1 MKVIKRNGITES
13 FNINKIVEAV
23 AKAVIEVDGSADYDF
38 AKSVGEKVKE
48 KCLSQKMVSVEDI
61 QNYVEE
67 ILMESN
73 RKDIARA
80 YVRYRY
86 ERELARQ
93 RKTDKAILNMI
104 QGMDEYWSKEN
115 SNKNAELVTVQRD
128 YLAGI
133 TSTDIAKNYIF
144 PKDIIKAHEEGIVH
158 QHDMDYLAQN
168 TLHNCFLRDTRFITK
183 EGMRS
188 FNDFNDGDIIEV
200 LSIDGQYH
208 KAKVKQYGTQPL
220 YKYTFYSGKKE
231 YTHEIIATENHRW
244 ILKDGTETTAL
255 SVGDKLCKAPV
266 IYPQN
271 LDWDTLTH
279 TEQLMW
285 CKGFGLGDGTKEYG
299 TNSTRIRLC
308 EEKDLQYLN
317 RFTIDGCSI
326 RNTKFNNEDRE
337 VVIYNYRKTIPEFAS
352 IKELQCFIN
361 GLYCADGR
369 KKQMANGKYNF
380 SLQSSSLEVIN
391 FLREK
396 AGTAG
401 LYITRENER
410 TGEITNFTSSKG
422 RPYTVLFSFNNDFYF
437 NYTVLNKE
445 FYGEDNVWCLE
456 VEDTHNFILEY
467 GIPTGNCEL
476 INLEDMLQNG
486 TVVNNVKINKPH
498 KLITAMTITTQI
510 MASVAANSYGG
521 ESISLAHLAP
531 FVRNSYN
538 LYLEKYKKYNLDE
551 ETVKKLAK
559 EDLNKEIIDAV
570 QTFNYQ
576 LSTLFTLNGQSP
588 FASVFIYLN
597 ENPDYKEEIIMLAK
611 EIFKQRMEG
620 MPNRDGIKITQA
632 FPKILYVLQEDNYKP
647 GTKYWDLTKLAVE
660 CSSKRLTPDYISEK
674 VMKELKINGNG
685 EGDCYACIKCP
696 VPYISNGISKSA

>member
-1 MKVIKRNGITES
+1 MEVIKRNGITEL
-13 FNINKIVEAV
+13 FNINKIIEAV
-23 AKAVIEVDGSADYDF
+23 VKAVIEVDGSADYDF

-48 KCLSQKMVSVEDI
+48 KCLSQKAVSVEDI

-168 TLHNCFLRDTRFITK
+168 TLH
-183 EGMRS
+183 
-188 FNDFNDGDIIEV
+188 
-200 LSIDGQYH
+200 
-208 KAKVKQYGTQPL
+208 
-220 YKYTFYSGKKE
+220 
-231 YTHEIIATENHRW
+231 
-244 ILKDGTETTAL
+244 
-255 SVGDKLCKAPV
+255 
-266 IYPQN
+266 
-271 LDWDTLTH
+271 
-279 TEQLMW
+279 
-285 CKGFGLGDGTKEYG
+285 
-299 TNSTRIRLC
+299 
-308 EEKDLQYLN
+308 
-317 RFTIDGCSI
+317 
-326 RNTKFNNEDRE
+326 
-337 VVIYNYRKTIPEFAS
+337 
-352 IKELQCFIN
+352 
-361 GLYCADGR
+361 
-369 KKQMANGKYNF
+369 
-380 SLQSSSLEVIN
+380 
-391 FLREK
+391 
-396 AGTAG
+396 
-401 LYITRENER
+401 
-410 TGEITNFTSSKG
+410 
-422 RPYTVLFSFNNDFYF
+422 
-437 NYTVLNKE
+437 
-445 FYGEDNVWCLE
+445 
-456 VEDTHNFILEY
+456 
-467 GIPTGNCEL
+467 NCEL

-647 GTKYWDLTKLAVE
+647 GTKYWDLTKLAIE

-685 EGDCYACIKCP
+685 EGDCYSCMGLMTLAH
-696 VPYISNGISKSA
+696 VKSLELAHRCA